1 MSQIPRNHPVSLHV
15 AFLYEGDEATTT
27 SSILGGISTKTY
39 VKIMGDHVTH
49 ICEQLQFVARYVSVP
64 VMSLY
69 NMMVIYLFLPIP
81 RKDVALGAGLTVS
94 AICLVMYAAL
104 SAAKVGQIQIFH
116 LIQKNVLQIFSSLVQ
131 CQCLNEFKSYG
142 QQA

>member
-1 MSQIPRNHPVSLHV
+1 
-15 AFLYEGDEATTT
+15 
-27 SSILGGISTKTY
+27 
-39 VKIMGDHVTH
+39 
-49 ICEQLQFVARYVSVP
+49 
-64 VMSLY
+64 MSLY

-81 RKDVALGAGLTVS
+81 RKDVALAAGLTVS

-104 SAAKVGQIQIFH
+104 SAAKVGQIFH

-131 CQCLNEFKSYG
+131 CLNEFKIDG